1 LDNDWLAIAGTFGY
15 PLLDNSTIDGV
26 SSYLI
31 GMLPGDVDPE
41 TFVDPCFEDTPPARC
56 QAKLASSLCTRYT
69 YAAQKENYPL
79 TDVEMYISPND
90 DDPTFAYEAVDAFL
104 ALPTSPTTC
113 FPVTEFDLSK

>member
-1 LDNDWLAIAGTFGY
+1 
-15 PLLDNSTIDGV
+15 
-26 SSYLI
+26 
-31 GMLPGDVDPE
+31 MLPDDID
-41 TFVDPCFEDTPPARC
+41 FVQNPPTSLCFEDTNLPARC

-79 TDVEMYISPND
+79 TDVEMDISPDD
-90 DDPTFAYEAVDAFL
+90 DDPTFAYESVDAFL